1 MAIWAKIENG
11 TLACRDDSL
20 DGFNQ
25 QRAVDDGFTV
35 HNVPDAGWLQIQAGS
50 IVEVDPS
57 EAQIA
62 DAKAKKN
69 DEINASRLSANYST
83 FAYGGKLI
91 ACDALSR
98 SDIDGVN
105 GYIALNNALPPNFPG
120 AWKAT
125 DNTYV
130 TIADVATWKAFYAA
144 MVAVGTTNFLHAQ
157 TLKTAIDT
165 IIGDSVTY
173 PTKAD
178 KIAAIE
184 AITW

>member
-1 MAIWAKIENG
+1 MAIYSKIENG
-11 TLACRDDSL
+11 ILACRDDSL
-20 DGFNQ
+20 DGFDL
-25 QRAVDDGFTV
+25 AKAIADGFTAY
-35 HNVPDAGWLQIQAGS
+35 NVPDAGWLQIQGGV

-57 EAQIA
+57 SSQIA
-62 DAKAKKN
+62 DAKSKK
-69 DEINASRLSANYST
+69 DLEINAARLAANYST
-83 FAYGGKLI
+83 FTYGGKLI

-105 GYIALNNALPPNFPG
+105 GYVALNNALPPNFPG

-130 TIADVATWKAFYAA
+130 IIADVTTWKAFYAA

-173 PTKAD
+173 PTTAD